1 MQYFDIDS
9 TKHWLFVTFL
19 ARNVNFIF
27 IFYMTFSLLVIKTIL
42 QGGTRKLLNTM
53 FSIGA
58 VVVDMEAAITE
69 NLIWQT
75 FT

>member
-1 MQYFDIDS
+1 
-9 TKHWLFVTFL
+9 
-19 ARNVNFIF
+19 
-27 IFYMTFSLLVIKTIL
+27 MTFSLLVIKTIL

-75 FT
+75 FTWLSVENAILTSFRH